1 MMVSL
6 TAQKTSLMFSESENN
21 KTLETGGAGEVGV
34 DDFLCVWVE
43 VYKHTPDKLSRC
55 YRVSLRT

>member
-6 TAQKTSLMFSESENN
+6 TAQKTSLIFSESDN
-21 KTLETGGAGEVGV
+21 KNRLETCSAGEVRV

-43 VYKHTPDKLSRC
+43 VYKHTQDKLSSC